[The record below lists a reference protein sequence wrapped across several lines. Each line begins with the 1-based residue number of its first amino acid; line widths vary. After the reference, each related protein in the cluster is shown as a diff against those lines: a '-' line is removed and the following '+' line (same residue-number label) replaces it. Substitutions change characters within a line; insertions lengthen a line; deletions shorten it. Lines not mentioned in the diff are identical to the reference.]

1 MCSLRHPLR
10 KGGISFQRRADRVE
24 IGLGGRA
31 HARHRTDDRKR
42 NAGRDQTI
50 FNRGRPRLI
59 RKELRDLPPQN
70 DLLQGLRRFYP
81 AVHVYI

>member
-1 MCSLRHPLR
+1 VGFHFSDVLTEL
-10 KGGISFQRRADRVE
+10 KLVF
-24 IGLGGRA
+24 GRA

-50 FNRGRPRLI
+50 FNHGRPRLI